1 MVLLV
6 FFKNQITHSDD
17 LKKIHF
23 IICMAMDYFHNQ
35 FCWYVDLMT
44 QMCMCFKKS
53 IISFTKYKTK
63 QNLLLI
69 YLLIDKFFLIDYCDL
84 ILNLF
89 LSFENLISNKKL
101 LEENS
106 WISLNIWKK
115 TVKGIFG
122 FVFFLHSAKY
132 RYIENLYFFVSLSY
146 SLNQWFE
153 NFVVVFCDFYFIFF
167 L

>member
-1 MVLLV
+1 MKKKTKRRITKKPGSYKKHHMVLLV

-106 WISLNIWKK
+106 WISSNIWKM
-115 TVKGIFG
+115 
-122 FVFFLHSAKY
+122 FLHSV
-132 RYIENLYFFVSLSY
+132 RLYTHTDTLKIFTFLFPSLTR
-146 SLNQWFE
+146 
-153 NFVVVFCDFYFIFF
+153 
-167 L
+167 

>member
-1 MVLLV
+1 MKKKTKRRITKKPGSYKKHHMVLLV
-6 FFKNQITHSDD
+6 FFLNQITHSDD

-122 FVFFLHSAKY
+122 FVFFCIRRNTDTLK
-132 RYIENLYFFVSLSY
+132 IFTFLFPSLTR
-146 SLNQWFE
+146 
-153 NFVVVFCDFYFIFF
+153 
-167 L
+167 